1 MPPSAR
7 ALAVAAG
14 VSIALHATLFLP
26 EWPAVVSLE
35 EGDAP
40 QSYQAT
46 LVASPAP
53 SSPAA
58 TGAQPSRRIP
68 ALPPGAIAFLPDL
81 PEAPLE
87 PELAEVP
94 EVAAAQARAE
104 PPPAPEPPPV
114 VAMAAPPAASTRPVA
129 PSFREDALPGELR
142 IRYTL
147 SSSFAEGEAEYAW
160 RREGERY
167 EITGTARAV
176 GFFAVFLEGGIDQR
190 ASGRVTAEGLRPEEF
205 REWRPGAPAEGI
217 TFDWDARTI
226 TQSRA
231 GKDQVAPLEGTT
243 VDWLSLVF
251 QLAHQP
257 PLQGGTD
264 LRVYTQR
271 RLYSYRLDVVGEEEI
286 DLPIGRV
293 RALHIRHG
301 SPGQPDAV
309 DVWLGIEQHYLPLK
323 LRYPIARNR
332 LVIEQTARSISFR

>member
-1 MPPSAR
+1 MSASTR
-7 ALAVAAG
+7 ALALAAG
-14 VSIALHATLFLP
+14 VSIALHASLFVGDWSALI
-26 EWPAVVSLE
+26 SLD
-35 EGDAP
+35 EGLESP
-40 QSYQAT
+40 SYEAT
-46 LVASPAP
+46 LVAAP
-53 SSPAA
+53 PPPAA
-58 TGAQPSRRIP
+58 VAAPKTRALQP
-68 ALPPGAIAFLPDL
+68 LPPGAVAFLPNL
-81 PEAPLE
+81 PDAPAE
-87 PELAEVP
+87 PELAEAP
-94 EVAAAQARAE
+94 EIAAPEASGE
-104 PPPAPEPPPV
+104 TPPVVEPPPV
-114 VAMAAPPAASTRPVA
+114 VAMAAPSAAAAKPPV

-167 EITGTARAV
+167 EITGTARAM
-176 GFFAVFLEGGIDQR
+176 GFFAIFLEGAIDQR
-190 ASGRVTAEGLRPEEF
+190 TSGRVTADGLRPEEF

-217 TFDWDARTI
+217 TFDWDARTV
-226 TQSRA
+226 TQSRG
-231 GKDQVAPLEGTT
+231 GKEQVVPLEGNTI
-243 VDWLSLVF
+243 DWLSLVF

-257 PLQGGTD
+257 PLEGATD

-271 RLYSYRLDVVGEEEI
+271 RLYTYRLDVVGEEEI

-301 SPGQPDAV
+301 AAGQPETV